1 MKEYGCQ
8 KWQNVSHSG
17 YETGR
22 QFSNENEFAGGS
34 AMNFNEAALKLH
46 EEHHGKIEV
55 VSKVPVKTRDDLST
69 AYTPGVAE
77 PCRKIHD
84 NKKDVYKYTAKG
96 NLVAVVSDGTAV
108 LGLGNIGPEAAMPVM
123 EGKAVLF
130 KEFGGV
136 DAFPICLDTTDTEE
150 IIKTVKNIA
159 PCFGGINLEDISAPR
174 CFEIEKRLKE
184 ELDIPVFHDD
194 QHGTAIVVAAG
205 LLNALKFVGKKME
218 DANIVIN
225 GAGSAGISICKLL
238 LQFGAGNVVL
248 VDQKGALCPGEDWMN
263 PAQKDMAEI
272 TNKEK
277 QTGTLTEI
285 IKDKDVFIGVS
296 APNIVTAEMV
306 STMADD
312 AIIFAMANPTPEIM
326 PDEAKKGGARVI
338 ATGRSD
344 FPNQI
349 NNVLVFPGIFR
360 GALDARA
367 GQITEEMKMAAAR
380 AIASIISDD
389 ELNEEYIIPG
399 AFDERVCKAVAKA
412 VAEESQK

>member
-1 MKEYGCQ
+1 MDYNKLALEMHE
-8 KWQNVSHSG
+8 QN
-17 YETGR
+17 
-22 QFSNENEFAGGS
+22 
-34 AMNFNEAALKLH
+34 K
-46 EEHHGKIEV
+46 GKIAV
-55 VSKVPVKTRDDLST
+55 RSKVTVKTRDDLST

-77 PCRKIHD
+77 PCRKIRD
-84 NKKDVYKYTAKG
+84 NKEEVYRYTAKG

-108 LGLGNIGPEAAMPVM
+108 LGLGDIGPEAAMPVM
-123 EGKAVLF
+123 EGKALLF
-130 KEFGGV
+130 KEFADI
-136 DAFPICLDTTDTEE
+136 DAFPICLDTKDTEE

-248 VDQKGALCPGEDWMN
+248 VDQNGALCPGEDWMN

-285 IKDKDVFIGVS
+285 NKDKDVFIGVS

>member
-17 YETGR
+17 YETER

-136 DAFPICLDTTDTEE
+136 DAFPICLDTTDTE
-150 IIKTVKNIA
+150 
-159 PCFGGINLEDISAPR
+159 
-174 CFEIEKRLKE
+174 
-184 ELDIPVFHDD
+184 
-194 QHGTAIVVAAG
+194 
-205 LLNALKFVGKKME
+205 
-218 DANIVIN
+218 
-225 GAGSAGISICKLL
+225 
-238 LQFGAGNVVL
+238 
-248 VDQKGALCPGEDWMN
+248 
-263 PAQKDMAEI
+263 
-272 TNKEK
+272 
-277 QTGTLTEI
+277 
-285 IKDKDVFIGVS
+285 
-296 APNIVTAEMV
+296 
-306 STMADD
+306 
-312 AIIFAMANPTPEIM
+312 
-326 PDEAKKGGARVI
+326 
-338 ATGRSD
+338 
-344 FPNQI
+344 
-349 NNVLVFPGIFR
+349 
-360 GALDARA
+360 
-367 GQITEEMKMAAAR
+367 
-380 AIASIISDD
+380 
-389 ELNEEYIIPG
+389 
-399 AFDERVCKAVAKA
+399 
-412 VAEESQK
+412 